1 MSVAVIIPA
10 GGSGTRFGG
19 ELPKQFLSLR
29 STPVLVRT
37 VSLFASHP
45 AVQAIVVAVNAEMR
59 TMAEELLE
67 DFFPRRCIVCDGG
80 SERQY
85 SIENALQHPA
95 LAPAEVVLVH
105 DAVRPFASSALV
117 DALISEARVHGAAVP
132 GLVPADTMKQVSDE
146 GFVLRTIPRNDL
158 RIIQTPQA
166 FTIQVL
172 RDAYAKARRNNLL
185 GTDDAS
191 IVEAAGHA
199 VKVIPGEE
207 DNFKITT
214 KSDWERAQRVIDARM
229 KD

>member
-1 MSVAVIIPA
+1 
-10 GGSGTRFGG
+10 
-19 ELPKQFLSLR
+19 
-29 STPVLVRT
+29 
-37 VSLFASHP
+37 
-45 AVQAIVVAVNAEMR
+45 MR
-59 TMAEELLE
+59 TMAEDLLE

-132 GLVPADTMKQVSDE
+132 GLVPADTMKQVSNE

-191 IVEAAGHA
+191 IVEAAGYA

-214 KSDWERAQRVIDARM
+214 KSDWERAERVIDARM